1 MTGIFQMLV
10 GSYVTFDVVSGH
22 LQLTVDTM
30 DLTILSLSNLLRDP
44 QSQALKITKTK
55 IGKTSIT
62 ISPVFLRAFLPHSL
76 QDMED
81 FQAFAMFSINGY
93 SLSQRIPVTV
103 SKKGKPIRGVLW
115 LTSPK
120 NPKLVFLKAFL
131 ANAMLENLTPVRVG
145 DNSSVLTMH
154 IEISAPGL
162 LSSDVRH
169 VQAKMEAAVL

>member
-1 MTGIFQMLV
+1 
-10 GSYVTFDVVSGH
+10 
-22 LQLTVDTM
+22 
-30 DLTILSLSNLLRDP
+30 
-44 QSQALKITKTK
+44 
-55 IGKTSIT
+55 
-62 ISPVFLRAFLPHSL
+62 
-76 QDMED
+76 MED
-81 FQAFAMFSINGY
+81 FQAFAMFSINEY

-115 LTSPK
+115 RTSPK

-131 ANAMLENLTPVRVG
+131 ANAMLEKLTPVHVG